1 MNKLGVRSIGV
12 LALALAVSR
21 HSLHA
26 QAQPPPAPLKKPDRA
41 TIAALQQR
49 LPELLNEAT
58 IPGLSLALIRNGKTY
73 WAHAFGVRDEKTGA
87 PVTEETIFEAAS
99 LSKPVFAY
107 GVLKLVDQGKL
118 DLDAPLSRYMPQPYV
133 EGDRRIDKITARIVL
148 SHRTGFPN
156 WRGAQPLKI
165 YFTPGERFSYSGEG
179 FVYLQKV
186 VEALTGKP
194 LNEYMRE
201 AVFTPLGM
209 ASSSYVWRPDYDA
222 RAATGHDYSG
232 QPTDKRKPKDANV
245 AYTLHTTAA
254 DYARFVEAL
263 INGKGLKSA
272 TLREM
277 ERPQVAVDPECASCT
292 DRAPKELS
300 KNVFWGLGVG
310 IQQTRDGESLWH
322 GGDNGAF
329 KCYMLAYPKQKIGIV
344 MFANGENGLS
354 ITEEVVRLAV
364 GGEQPAF
371 VWSKNDTYDSPSF
384 RFAKVAREKGATAA
398 IDEFRPALTTD
409 DISESAVNTAGNQM
423 LKQNKLADAIQIFQL
438 NVMLHPRSWVYFFTA
453 TYHNNGMVIVAL
465 NMGESTVNHMFPLQ
479 NASGVTSVTPI
490 QTSSSRHLT
499 QVSAVPVTNNTFSY
513 TLPPQS
519 VTTFAQFP

>member
-1 MNKLGVRSIGV
+1 MNQLGGRSIV
-12 LALALAVSR
+12 TLALALAVSPY
-21 HSLHA
+21 SLHA
-26 QAQPPPAPLKKPDRA
+26 QAQPSAAPLKKPNQA
-41 TIAALQQR
+41 TIAALEKR
-49 LPELLNEAT
+49 VPELLRDAT
-58 IPGLSLALIRNGKTY
+58 IPGLSLALIRDGKTY
-73 WAHAFGVRDEKTGA
+73 WTHAFGVRDEKTGL
-87 PVTEETIFEAAS
+87 PVTEDTIFEAAS

-118 DLDAPLSRYMPQPYV
+118 DLDAPLSKYLPQLYV
-133 EGDRRIDKITARIVL
+133 EGDPRIDKITARIVL

-156 WRGAQPLKI
+156 WRGAGPLKI

-186 VEALTGKP
+186 VAAITGKP
-194 LNEYMRE
+194 LNEYMTE

-222 RAATGHDYSG
+222 RTAIGHDFSG
-232 QPTDKRKPKDANV
+232 QPTNKRKPKDANV

-263 INGKGLKSA
+263 INGKGLKPA

-277 ERPQVAVDPECASCT
+277 ERPQVAVDPECVDCK

-310 IQQTRDGESLWH
+310 LQQTRDGESLWH

-329 KCYMLAYPKQKIGIV
+329 KCYMLAYPKQKIGVV

-354 ITEEVVRLAV
+354 ITEEVVRLAL

-371 VWSKNDTYDSPSF
+371 AWSKNDTYDSPSF

-398 IDEFRPALTTD
+398 IDEFRPALAAG
-409 DISESAVNTAGNQM
+409 DISESSVNTAGYQL
-423 LKQNKLADAIQIFQL
+423 LKQKKLADAIQIFQL

-453 TYHNNGMVIVAL
+453 AYPNSGMVVVAL
-465 NMGESTVNHMFPLQ
+465 NMGESTVNQTFPIQ
-479 NASGVTSVTPI
+479 NASGVTSMTPI
-490 QTSSSRHLT
+490 QTSSSRPLT
-499 QVSAVPVTNNTFSY
+499 QVSAVSVTNNTFTY
-513 TLPPQS
+513 ALPPQS
-519 VTTFAQFP
+519 VTTFEQFP

>member
-1 MNKLGVRSIGV
+1 MNRLGVCSIV
-12 LALALAVSR
+12 ILALALGVSR
-21 HSLHA
+21 PSLRA
-26 QAQPPPAPLKKPDRA
+26 QAQLSAVPLKKPDQA
-41 TIAALQQR
+41 TIAALQKR
-49 LPELLNEAT
+49 VPELLRDAT
-58 IPGLSLALIRNGKTY
+58 IPGLSLALIRGGKTY
-73 WAHAFGVRDEKTGA
+73 WAHAFGVRDERTGL
-87 PVTEETIFEAAS
+87 PITEDTIFEAAS

-107 GVLKLVDQGKL
+107 GVLKLVDRGKL

-133 EGDRRIDKITARIVL
+133 EGDPRIDKITARIVL

-156 WRGAQPLKI
+156 WRGPQPLKI

-186 VEALTGKP
+186 VEAITGKP

-201 AVFTPLGM
+201 AVFRPLGM
-209 ASSSYVWRPDYDA
+209 TSSSYVWRPDYDS
-222 RAATGHDYSG
+222 RTATGHDFSG

-263 INGKGLKSA
+263 INGKGLKRA
-272 TLREM
+272 TFREM

-310 IQQTRDGESLWH
+310 IQQTSDGESLWH
-322 GGDNGAF
+322 GGDNGSF
-329 KCYMLAYPKQKIGIV
+329 KCYMLAYPKQKIGVV

-354 ITEEVVRLAV
+354 ITEEVVRLAM

-371 VWSKNDTYDSPSF
+371 AWSKNDTYDSPSF
-384 RFAKVAREKGATAA
+384 RFAKIAREKGATAA
-398 IDEFRPALTTD
+398 IDEFRPALTAG
-409 DISESAVNTAGNQM
+409 DISEFSVNTVGYQM
-423 LKQNKLADAIQIFQL
+423 LRLKKLADATQIFQL
-438 NVMLHPRSWVYFFTA
+438 NVKLHPRPWVYFFTA

-465 NMGESTVNHMFPLQ
+465 NMGGATVNQTFPLQ
-479 NASGVTSVTPI
+479 NASGVASMTPL
-490 QTSSSRHLT
+490 QTRSSQHLT

-513 TLPPQS
+513 ALPPQS